1 MASMFMDLGVTF
13 QPSLQLAS
21 DSSFCG
27 LPLVPTFNASSLN
40 PKLIASLPMASY
52 GYTISDA
59 TRRCGV
65 PTTYRSRVRCERPSC
80 GPFASH
86 ARHQRTRS
94 RAIQM
99 PKNCTPTQALPRAL
113 ARAALAS
120 AKMTDVLPARVT
132 QTSQCTVLTPQMMV
146 RLCMVNLKRTRE
158 PQPGSSVVA
167 SRLWCMSW
175 RHTST
180 RPCR

>member
-1 MASMFMDLGVTF
+1 MDLGVTF
-13 QPSLQLAS
+13 QPSLPVAS
-21 DSSFCG
+21 ESSFCG

-99 PKNCTPTQALPRAL
+99 STGWTPTQIRPRAL
-113 ARAALAS
+113 VRPALAP
-120 AKMTDVLPARVT
+120 ATMAEVVLARYADFPVQDANT
-132 QTSQCTVLTPQMMV
+132 QMMV
-146 RLCMVNLKRTRE
+146 QPFMVNLE
-158 PQPGSSVVA
+158 GIVQPQSGSRFVA